1 MFLNIL
7 FIIALTFPVA
17 IASTTFNV
25 ANKEQ
30 TTTVKERNF
39 GRNLISAFILAIGQ
53 GVMYVLGSMLGGTF
67 MHLLERLS
75 TWVVLALC
83 FSVSFRMLIDTLKIR
98 NGENLYFIQNK
109 KQSVLLSI
117 ALGINAFII
126 GLMSDFMP
134 LFQNVT
140 PYILIGT
147 GFIWSLISMAIPFT
161 KMKLTLNS
169 FLNSIF
175 AGIILVKGLLGL
187 I

>member
-17 IASTTFNV
+17 IASTAFNIV
-25 ANKEQ
+25 DNEQ
-30 TTTVKERNF
+30 LTTVKERNL
-39 GRNLISAFILAIGQ
+39 GRNLVFALILASGQ
-53 GVMYVLGSMLGGTF
+53 GVMYVLGTMLGGTF

-98 NGENLYFIQNK
+98 SGENLYLIHNK
-109 KQSVLLSI
+109 KQSLLLSI
-117 ALGINAFII
+117 ALGINAFIV
-126 GLMSDFMP
+126 GLMADFMP
-134 LFQNVT
+134 LFQNMT
-140 PYILIGT
+140 PFILIGT
-147 GFIWSLISMAIPFT
+147 GFVWSLISMAIPFS

-169 FLNSIF
+169 LLNSIF